1 MDRTVKT
8 VLFWTFVVV
17 SAALLWQV
25 MRSSGVPSAH
35 SPEITY
41 SAFISKAQAG
51 EIARVSIT
59 GTQIEGEYRKGAGE
73 FHLTGPSN
81 PAAFLGILQD
91 QGVEIRFR
99 DANDASL
106 PLQLLGTWAP
116 LILLAA
122 LWFFLVRQT
131 QIRRRKPPIGPGEGL
146 DSSGG
151 LG

>member
-1 MDRTVKT
+1 MDSTVKT
-8 VLFWTFVVV
+8 ALFWIFLVV
-17 SAALLWQV
+17 SAVLLWQV
-25 MRSSGVPSAH
+25 VRSSGAPGGH

-41 SAFISKAQAG
+41 SAFISKVQAG
-51 EIARVSIT
+51 EVARVSVA

-99 DANDASL
+99 DANGASL
-106 PLQLLGTWAP
+106 PLRLLGSWVP
-116 LILLAA
+116 LILLGA
-122 LWFFLVRQT
+122 LWFFMMR
-131 QIRRRKPPIGPGEGL
+131 QIRRGNPPRSRGSGFGP
-146 DSSGG
+146 SGG